1 VALIEKAVQLLLVTV
16 FVGVHGKRDAA
27 GAGRFPVDG
36 VFGHAVSS
44 KFLTLIMAKSTN
56 FVNRNSKIIII

>member
-1 VALIEKAVQLLLVTV
+1 MAFVKEAFQLLFVPV

-36 VFGHAVSS
+36 VFGHGVVL
-44 KFLTLIMAKSTN
+44 KRVM
-56 FVNRNSKIIII
+56 